1 MDTLRKFIY
10 YYPGLCHL
18 FSFPVWGCLSALVLD
33 LILWW
38 LFRPV
43 ILFFRLL
50 VWGASGQH
58 QSYQKV
64 MLLSETL
71 LLRPGSLVCVS
82 VCVGG
87 GGVGVRCQSR
97 RYPQKAR
104 VGNIHV
110 QLIGPL
116 SSVFGSFYWSLSSVR
131 V

>member
-1 MDTLRKFIY
+1 MDTLRKLFTITQVSATF
-10 YYPGLCHL
+10 
-18 FSFPVWGCLSALVLD
+18 FSFPVWGCLFALVLD
-33 LILWW
+33 IILWW

-82 VCVGG
+82 VCGRKGMGG
-87 GGVGVRCQSR
+87 
-97 RYPQKAR
+97 KM
-104 VGNIHV
+104 
-110 QLIGPL
+110 
-116 SSVFGSFYWSLSSVR
+116 SVA
-131 V
+131 